1 MRRQQ
6 KQKKQAQLAN
16 EPANNSGASA
26 SSSVPTAPL
35 SSCIK
40 TQFYEWKD
48 LTLDKLTKA
57 TQRGRI
63 VLALMDENS
72 SMNWISKKHIMDVEK
87 EVRNIEALEK
97 KIIKHAASL
106 QMSAPSVFESKT
118 VVSLKKEAEVMIK
131 RIDTKNE
138 ITSAEELMRFKGCM
152 M

>member
-1 MRRQQ
+1 
-6 KQKKQAQLAN
+6 
-16 EPANNSGASA
+16 
-26 SSSVPTAPL
+26 
-35 SSCIK
+35 
-40 TQFYEWKD
+40 
-48 LTLDKLTKA
+48 
-57 TQRGRI
+57 
-63 VLALMDENS
+63 
-72 SMNWISKKHIMDVEK
+72 MDVEK